1 MKILKPLIL
10 TFVFVLISNVG
21 QAQFW
26 KKIKER
32 AKEAAEETVLRKAEE
47 KASEK
52 TEKAIDSIF
61 ELPNKKRNKR
71 KKRVGNTNGNTPSD
85 EAIYKDSDEYEE
97 GEGYEEDN
105 TTSNENVKVWS
116 KYNFVPGDEIIFYDD
131 LVNEESGEFPSR
143 WDLLKGNAE
152 NASLMEENVIHM
164 LNGAKITPL
173 MDEETYLPEVFT
185 IEFDALFKSV
195 HGPTYQDYRVNLWSG
210 DKNYGYSEDKTYY
223 CKSINLNVH
232 GASMDCVDNKQNKEY
247 ASFDEAMT
255 AAVDEPV
262 WRHVAIAFNKRSLKV
277 FIDESRALSI
287 PNIKFKPEA
296 FSVEIFAYYD
306 ELSAIKNVR
315 IAKGG
320 KKLYDRVLADGKF
333 VTRGILFDVN
343 QATIK
348 KESYGVLNKVANM
361 MKTHEELRFTI
372 EGHTDSDGEAE
383 YNLSL
388 SAARADA
395 VKIALQ
401 DLGVSEDRLQT
412 EGKGETVPVSE
423 NSSPEGKAN
432 NRRVEF
438 KRINE

>member
-152 NASLMEENVIHM
+152 NAL
-164 LNGAKITPL
+164 
-173 MDEETYLPEVFT
+173 
-185 IEFDALFKSV
+185 
-195 HGPTYQDYRVNLWSG
+195 
-210 DKNYGYSEDKTYY
+210 
-223 CKSINLNVH
+223 
-232 GASMDCVDNKQNKEY
+232 
-247 ASFDEAMT
+247 
-255 AAVDEPV
+255 
-262 WRHVAIAFNKRSLKV
+262 
-277 FIDESRALSI
+277 
-287 PNIKFKPEA
+287 
-296 FSVEIFAYYD
+296 
-306 ELSAIKNVR
+306 
-315 IAKGG
+315 
-320 KKLYDRVLADGKF
+320 
-333 VTRGILFDVN
+333 
-343 QATIK
+343 
-348 KESYGVLNKVANM
+348 
-361 MKTHEELRFTI
+361 
-372 EGHTDSDGEAE
+372 
-383 YNLSL
+383 
-388 SAARADA
+388 
-395 VKIALQ
+395 
-401 DLGVSEDRLQT
+401 
-412 EGKGETVPVSE
+412 
-423 NSSPEGKAN
+423 
-432 NRRVEF
+432 
-438 KRINE
+438 